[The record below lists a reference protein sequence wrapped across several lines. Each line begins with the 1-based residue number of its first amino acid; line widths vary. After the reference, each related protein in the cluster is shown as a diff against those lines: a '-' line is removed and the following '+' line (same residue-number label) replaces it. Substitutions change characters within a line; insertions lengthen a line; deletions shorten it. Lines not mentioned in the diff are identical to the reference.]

1 MSSALKKIQVIHALN
16 GEPEYV
22 LLPFHLYQALQGK
35 LEHKLSSRGRAQ
47 QGDYVSFQVEDYVDN
62 PVALARIK
70 ARISQSELARRMGV
84 SQAYI
89 SKIERQDKVTAKL
102 LERVTTALRK
112 KGKGQRS

>member
-1 MSSALKKIQVIHALN
+1 MSSALKKVQVIHALN

-22 LLPFHLYQALQGK
+22 LLPYHLYQALQGE
-35 LEHKLSSRGRAQ
+35 LEHRLSSRGRAQ

-102 LERVTTALRK
+102 MERVTTALRRK
-112 KGKGQRS
+112 VKGQRS